1 MNNFN
6 VLMKKEFVQMVREF
20 KIIWLPLVFIF
31 LGVTQ
36 PVVSHYLPSILKSLG
51 GAQGITIDPN
61 MAAQQGGEV
70 LASTLAAQFDQ
81 LGVIIIGIS
90 MMGVLQTDKV
100 NGMLAFILTR
110 PVKVVSYIGGKIIA
124 NYIFVACSVAL
135 GYLISYVYVNL
146 LFTNVNFVDAIIAS
160 LFYLLWVLFMVSFT
174 TMISTI
180 FNSQGIIA
188 LISIVFLLGC
198 RIVLGLSALTDFM
211 NPASMSKQAMEV
223 LITGAVNPNVI
234 WNVLVVLIWIVL
246 AIVVTVF
253 WISSKRFNNQ

>member
-1 MNNFN
+1 MNHFN

-31 LGVTQ
+31 LGITQ

-51 GAQGITIDPN
+51 GAQGITIDPS

-70 LASTLAAQFDQ
+70 LASTLASQFDQ
-81 LGVIIIGIS
+81 LGVIIIAIS

-110 PVKVVSYIGGKIIA
+110 PVTVVSYIGGKIIA
-124 NYIFVACSVAL
+124 NYIFVACSVTL

-146 LFTNVNFVDAIIAS
+146 LFTNVNFVDAVIAS

-198 RIVLGLSALTDFM
+198 RIVLGLSSFTDFL

-223 LITGAVNPNVI
+223 LITGAVNPSVI

-246 AIVVTVF
+246 TIIVTIF
-253 WISSKRFNNQ
+253 WISGKRFNNE

>member
-20 KIIWLPLVFIF
+20 KVIWLPLVFIF

-36 PVVSHYLPSILKSLG
+36 PVVSHYLPSILKTLG
-51 GAQGITIDPN
+51 GAQGITIDPS

-70 LASTLAAQFDQ
+70 LATTLAAQFDQ
-81 LGVIIIGIS
+81 LGVIIIAIS

-110 PVKVVSYIGGKIIA
+110 PVTIVSYIGGKIIA
-124 NYIFVACSVAL
+124 NFIFVACSVVL

-160 LFYLLWVLFMVSFT
+160 LFYLLWVLFMVTFT

-198 RIVLGLSALTDFM
+198 RIVLGLSTLTDFM
-211 NPASMSKQAMEV
+211 NPASMSKHAMEV
-223 LITGAVNPNVI
+223 LITGAANPNVI
-234 WNVLVVLIWIVL
+234 WNVLMVLLWIVL
-246 AIVVTVF
+246 TIIVTIF
-253 WISSKRFNNQ
+253 WISSKKPQSD

>member
-20 KIIWLPLVFIF
+20 KVIWLPLVFIF

-36 PVVSHYLPSILKSLG
+36 PVVSHYLPSILKTLG

-70 LASTLAAQFDQ
+70 LATTLAAQFDQ
-81 LGVIIIGIS
+81 LGVIIIAIS

-110 PVKVVSYIGGKIIA
+110 PVTIVSYIGGKIIA
-124 NYIFVACSVAL
+124 NFIFVACSVVL
-135 GYLISYVYVNL
+135 GYLISYVYVKL

-160 LFYLLWVLFMVSFT
+160 LFYLLWVLFMVTFT

-198 RIVLGLSALTDFM
+198 RIVLGFPNLPDFM
-211 NPASMSKQAMEV
+211 NPASMSKHAMEV

-234 WNVLVVLIWIVL
+234 WNVLMVLIWIVL
-246 AIVVTVF
+246 TIIVTIF
-253 WISSKRFNNQ
+253 WISSKKLKSD

>member
-20 KIIWLPLVFIF
+20 KVVWLPLVFIF

-51 GAQGITIDPN
+51 GAQGITIDPS
-61 MAAQQGGEV
+61 MAAQKGGEV

-81 LGVIIIGIS
+81 LGVIILAIS

-110 PVKVVSYIGGKIIA
+110 PVTVVSYIGGKIIA
-124 NYIFVACSVAL
+124 NYIFVACSVVL

-160 LFYLLWVLFMVSFT
+160 LFYLFWVLFMVTFT

-180 FNSQGIIA
+180 INSQGMIA

-198 RIVLGLSALTDFM
+198 RIVLGLSSLTDFM

-223 LITGAVNPNVI
+223 LITGAVNPNVT

-246 AIVVTVF
+246 SFIITIF
-253 WISSKRFNNQ
+253 WISNKKFNNE

>member
-1 MNNFN
+1 MNHFN

-20 KIIWLPLVFIF
+20 KVIWLPLVFVF
-31 LGVTQ
+31 LGITQ
-36 PVVSHYLPSILKSLG
+36 PIVSHYLPSILNALG
-51 GAQGITIDPN
+51 GTQGITIDPS

-70 LASTLAAQFDQ
+70 LASTLASQFDQ
-81 LGVIIIGIS
+81 LGVIIIAIS
-90 MMGVLQTDKV
+90 MMGVLQTDKS

-110 PVKVVSYIGGKIIA
+110 PVTVVSYIGGKLIA
-124 NYIFVACSVAL
+124 NYLFVACSVAL

-146 LFTNVNFVDAIIAS
+146 LFTNVNFVDAILAS

-198 RIVLGLSALTDFM
+198 RIVLGLSSFIDFI
-211 NPASMSKQAMEV
+211 NPASMSKHGMEV
-223 LITGAVNPNVI
+223 LTTGAVNPNVI
-234 WNVLVVLIWIVL
+234 WHVLVVLIWIVL
-246 AIVVTVF
+246 TISVTIF
-253 WISSKRFNNQ
+253 WISRKKFNNE

>member
-20 KIIWLPLVFIF
+20 KVYWLPLVFIF
-31 LGVTQ
+31 LGITQ
-36 PVVSHYLPSILKSLG
+36 PVVSHYLPSILKTLG
-51 GAQGITIDPN
+51 GAQGITIDPS

-81 LGVIIIGIS
+81 LGVIIIAIS
-90 MMGVLQTDKV
+90 MMGIVQTDKA

-110 PVKVVSYIGGKIIA
+110 PVTVVSYIGGKIIA
-124 NYIFVACSVAL
+124 NYIIVACSVAL

-146 LFTNVNFVDAIIAS
+146 LFTNVNFVDAIIAV
-160 LFYLLWVLFMVSFT
+160 LFYLLWVLMMVSFT
-174 TMISTI
+174 SMISAI

-211 NPASMSKQAMEV
+211 NPASMSKHAMEV

-234 WNVLVVLIWIVL
+234 WNVLVVLIWIAL
-246 AIVVTVF
+246 TISVTIF
-253 WISSKRFNNQ
+253 WITGKRFNNE